1 MDSVLR
7 VTMDVRLAT
16 WRLSLAIYR
25 QLVGFVTQLFKSK
38 TLNLNPKTWLF

>member
-16 WRLSLAIYR
+16 WRLSLVIYG
-25 QLVGFVTQLFKSK
+25 QLVGFVTQLLIPTSV
-38 TLNLNPKTWLF
+38 

>member
-16 WRLSLAIYR
+16 WRFSLAIYG
-25 QLVGFVTQLFKSK
+25 QLVGFVKQLLK
-38 TLNLNPKTWLF
+38 P